1 MTAKEAEQ
9 DTEPKPL
16 QVKLEDATEL
26 PSVVAASNN
35 FGFELYREL
44 AKDPANTN
52 LFLSPYSVSS
62 ALMMTIEGA
71 RGDTAREMGAALQ
84 FPDNLLNTDDNQSN
98 SPWQKNPVHLGFA
111 AINQLL
117 LGKDD
122 AQISEIK
129 EAIALKREQLEAAKQ
144 KLAEIKRTGEWKAL
158 PEAEQAEQL
167 VADELNAAL
176 AQINQY
182 ELNVANALWGE
193 KTYPF
198 DPNFTKT
205 INQYY
210 GTGGV
215 FSADFINAFPEERNR
230 INSWVEDNTNNRI
243 ENLIPQIP
251 TEVAK
256 DLRLIVVNALFF
268 KGEWAEPFGEAETK
282 QEPFYLADGS
292 TAQTTLMQNP
302 EHPSARYAAFNADGS
317 VFDTPLRQ
325 QAGQTGGLYPAESG
339 FAMLELPY
347 KGDELSMVLVAPF
360 EADGLEAIEQSIT
373 ATSLTRWL
381 EALQQRKTHVVMP
394 RFTLEQSFQLKQPL
408 QAMGIDHAFNLRTAD
423 FSALTLSTDPNDRLF
438 ISEVVHKTF
447 LEVSEKGTEAAAATA
462 VVMMRTTSM
471 RKTFPFTPVFR
482 ADKPFLFLIRD
493 KRTGVVLFLGRL
505 STPLPEQTN

>member
-1 MTAKEAEQ
+1 MTTEEDKQ
-9 DTEPKPL
+9 DVAPKPL

-44 AKDPANTN
+44 AKNPTNTN
-52 LFLSPYSVSS
+52 LFLSPYSISS
-62 ALMMTIEGA
+62 ALMMTVEGA
-71 RGDTAREMGAALQ
+71 RGDTAREMGAVLQ
-84 FPDNLLNTDDNQSN
+84 FPNNLLNTDDNQPD
-98 SPWQKNPVHLGFA
+98 SPWQTKPVHLGFA

-122 AQISEIK
+122 AQINEIK
-129 EAIALKREQLEAAKQ
+129 ETIALKRGQLEAAKQ
-144 KLAEIKRTGEWKAL
+144 KLAEIKRTAQWAAL
-158 PEAEQAEQL
+158 HEAEQAERL
-167 VADELNAAL
+167 VADEINTAL
-176 AQINQY
+176 AQIDQY

-193 KTYPF
+193 RTYPF

-210 GTGGV
+210 GTNGV
-215 FSADFINAFPEERNR
+215 FSADFINAFPEERIR

-243 ENLIPQIP
+243 ENLIPELP
-251 TEVAK
+251 AAAAK

-268 KGEWAEPFGEAETK
+268 KGEWAEPFDEAETK
-282 QEPFYLADGS
+282 QEPFYLEDGS
-292 TAQTTLMQNP
+292 TAQTALMQNP
-302 EHPSARYAAFNADGS
+302 EHPLARYAAFNADGS

-325 QAGQTGGLYPAESG
+325 QAGQTEGLYPAESG
-339 FAMLELPY
+339 FTMLELPY

-408 QAMGIDHAFNLRTAD
+408 QAMGIDHAFNPRTAD

-438 ISEVVHKTF
+438 ISEVAHKTF

-462 VVMMRTTSM
+462 VVMMRVTSAP
-471 RKTFPFTPVFR
+471 RTIPFTPIFR

-493 KRTGVVLFLGRL
+493 KRTGVVLFLGRMT
-505 STPLPEQTN
+505 SPGGEGAQ